1 MQTPLEIDFQG
12 MAGTPALK
20 STIASHVSELEQRYG
35 RVTAC
40 RVVLKAPSA
49 HHHSGGLY
57 EVNIHL
63 SLPQG
68 REINVERTAQLDERH
83 SDVTFALDDAF
94 KRARRRLQD
103 QVRRLQGHVKHHQGR
118 L

>member
-1 MQTPLEIDFQG
+1 MHTPLEIDFQE
-12 MAGTPALK
+12 MESTPALK
-20 STIASHVSELEQRYG
+20 STIASHVMELEHRYG

-40 RVVLKAPSA
+40 RVVLKAPSGR
-49 HHHSGGLY
+49 HHIGGLY

-68 REINVERTAQLDERH
+68 REVNVKRTAQLDGRR
-83 SDVTFALDDAF
+83 SNVIFALDDAF

-103 QVRRLQGHVKHHQGR
+103 QVRRLQGH
-118 L
+118 